1 MIYTQTDLQNLGLRL
16 KCCAADLA
24 TQALKA
30 EKYQHDD
37 LQCKLNKL
45 YYLNKAVCIISDY
58 VPPGTLLEAGI
69 VADSTIDLSGFSSFG
84 NIVGDIRVEGEVIG
98 VIPED
103 SYPDLDSLIT
113 AIVESINANSDYS
126 AVDNGDGTITISA
139 IGLGTTANGFEILI
153 QLNPLFQKETELLL
167 TNRGQAG
174 ARQSLHIYNPDS
186 PLHNFILSAT
196 RSNTPTFFIEVIDS
210 NKTVDTEIIVPN
222 TVGAYALGYDDVQD
236 KFYTTAFQG
245 GGAGGFNINE
255 YSNTLANT
263 QVINVTGTS
272 TSGSGWATYHSG
284 NGCMYFAT
292 AAGNKVLK
300 RAVDGT
306 ITQIS
311 GITNPTRMIYDPV
324 NDTIWAIGTNALYII
339 NGTTNAVTTIST
351 PGEIPTDITYYPGD
365 GTSNTERM
373 FVTFSTPGIVRSYE
387 LDGTVDVSTF
397 YNGLSGNITIIYSL
411 LYNVLFVAGTTVTHV
426 IRLDGSLKNII
437 SEGVSFQFIE
447 DLIERYI
454 IGIDVVISSTPV
466 TRYKY
471 FNLATD
477 GEDQFTASFENATPD
492 VLQTAEDNCLTEDQI
507 EQIIEIAKGICCDC
521 CQTDLELTQDN
532 G

>member
-1 MIYTQTDLQNLGLRL
+1 MIYTLTDLQNLGLRL
-16 KCCAADLA
+16 KCCAADMAL
-24 TQALKA
+24 QALKA
-30 EKYQHDD
+30 EKYQQED

-84 NIVGDIRVEGEVIG
+84 NIVGDIRVEGEIIAI
-98 VIPED
+98 IPED
-103 SYPDLDSLIT
+103 AYPDLDSLIT
-113 AIVESINANSDYS
+113 AIVGSINVNPDYS
-126 AVDNGDGTITISA
+126 AIDNGDGTITISA

-174 ARQSLHIYNPDS
+174 ARQSLYVNNPNS
-186 PLHNFILSAT
+186 PLHRNILSGT
-196 RSNTPTFFIEVIDS
+196 RSNTPTFFVEVIK
-210 NKTVDTEIIVPN
+210 NKVVDTEIIVPSN
-222 TVGAYALGYDDVQD
+222 VGTYALGYDDAQD

-255 YSNTLANT
+255 YSSLLVNT
-263 QVINVTGTS
+263 QTINVTGTS
-272 TSGSGWATYHSG
+272 ATGAGWATY
-284 NGCMYFAT
+284 NPTNDCMYYTT
-292 AAGNKVLK
+292 ASTNKVLK

-306 ITQIS
+306 ITQIT
-311 GITNPTRMIYDPV
+311 GIANPIRLIFDPI
-324 NDTIWAIGTNALYII
+324 NSNIWAIGTNNLYII
-339 NGTTNAVTTIST
+339 NGTTNGVTTIAT
-351 PGEIPTDITYYPGD
+351 VGEIPTDITYYKGD
-365 GTSNTERM
+365 GTAGSQRM

-387 LDGTVDVSTF
+387 LDGSVDVSTF
-397 YNGLSGNITIIYSL
+397 YNGLSGNTSILYSTV
-411 LYNVLFVAGTTVTHV
+411 YNVLFVGGSAATHIV
-426 IRLDGSLKNII
+426 RLDGSLKNILA
-437 SEGVSFQFIE
+437 EGVSYQFLE
-447 DLIERYI
+447 DPFDKYI
-454 IGIDVVISSTPV
+454 IGIDVVTSSTPV

-492 VLQTAEDNCLTEDQI
+492 VLQTAEDNCLTEEQI

-532 G
+532 T